1 MKARE
6 LTAALSTQLKLLE
19 ELLALLERETPELA
33 GVSLDAMA
41 EINALK
47 EDAVARIEAHTDPL
61 RHTIAE
67 VAASLGLPPDTTTL
81 GEVAALLNK
90 QGNADVQRLHQEL
103 NRVAEQVRQVAAM
116 NREIAE
122 RFVSTVGNSLNFLA
136 RILNQSSFYGAS
148 GGYQRPQPGAVIIN
162 RKA

>member
-1 MKARE
+1 MKARD
-6 LTAALSTQLKLLE
+6 LTDALSMQLKLLE

-47 EDAVARIEAHTDPL
+47 EDVVARIEAHTDPL

-67 VAASLGLPPDTTTL
+67 VAASLGLPPDTTL

-103 NRVAEQVRQVAAM
+103 NRVAGRVQEVATM

-122 RFVSTVGNSLNFLA
+122 RFVSMVGNSLNFLA